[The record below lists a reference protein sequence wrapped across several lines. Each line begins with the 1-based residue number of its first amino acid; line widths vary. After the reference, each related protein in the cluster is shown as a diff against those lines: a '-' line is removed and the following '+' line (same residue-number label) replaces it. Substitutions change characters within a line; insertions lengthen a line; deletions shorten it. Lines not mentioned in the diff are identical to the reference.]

1 MAYKQPRLPP
11 LHEGERP
18 ADYLRG
24 LILFL
29 KDFCMETWSTV
40 TALMRQVGALVTGV
54 SSVNGKEGAVKL
66 AAADVMLL
74 GVNPLTG
81 TANDTPSR
89 WNALGTGYAS
99 YNTAGTLRDQPSRY
113 GFVVS
118 FARAGDVFQI
128 WHSMPGG
135 PAYVRSG
142 NASGWNGTWR
152 RVMDSAN
159 PPQPEELLESMHPV
173 GTIVLC
179 ASGISPAAYCGGEWE
194 ELAQTEEGVHRFVR
208 TQ

>member
-152 RVMDSAN
+152 KLYDDTHMPTAAEMIDAVY
-159 PPQPEELLESMHPV
+159 PV
-173 GTIVLC
+173 GAVY
-179 ASGISPAAYCGGEWE
+179 ASSQSLSPQLLFGGEWT
-194 ELAQTEEGVHRFVR
+194 ELSQTEDGVYRWTR